1 MHPLEI
7 TLCQRIAAG
16 LRRRSIKLCSR
27 WAEEYRVMGV
37 PFPGQWTFD
46 HHPWVKDMHDCGS
59 ELIVGQKA
67 AQMAFTELALNK
79 CFYAID
85 ISGQSVLYVLPA
97 STPDAKDFST
107 SRFDPALENCKH
119 LRQLFTD
126 VKNIHHKRAGF
137 ANLFIRG
144 SRSRS
149 QMKSVPAGLI
159 ILDEVDEMV
168 QNNIS
173 LVFERVSGQTE
184 YQIIMISTPT
194 IDNYGINYYFKQ
206 SSQDHYFFKCPHC
219 SRFTEL
225 IFPACL
231 VITANDINDINIV
244 NSHLICK
251 ECKHVLNHEA
261 KIDFLS
267 INNAKW
273 VTGYTNRLSRGFH
286 INQLYSMTV
295 KPYVL
300 AQAFFRAQHDAHDEQ
315 EFYNSKLG
323 LTHTVEG
330 AKISDENITA
340 CIGEY
345 KMPSNNTS
353 GMVTMGVDVGKVLH
367 YEIAS
372 WSINARGSDLNAA
385 ARSRVLKVGTVNDF
399 EDLDNLV
406 RQYRVLYT
414 IVDANPERRKAFEF
428 ASRFWGYA
436 RICFYGRGI
445 IGKTIHLHDD
455 AELSLTVDRTSW
467 LDCSLGRFKARTVQL
482 PQDTPL
488 AYKEQI
494 KAPVRVYTKDPDGN
508 PTGHYVTGHED
519 DHYAHAHTYAE
530 IALTQAVE
538 LSQNQNISIGV

>member
-1 MHPLEI
+1 
-7 TLCQRIAAG
+7 
-16 LRRRSIKLCSR
+16 
-27 WAEEYRVMGV
+27 MGI
-37 PFPGQWTFD
+37 PFQGKWTFL
-46 HHPWVKDMHDCGS
+46 HHPWVKDMHDCNA
-59 ELIVGQKA
+59 ELMIGQKA
-67 AQMAFTELALNK
+67 AQMAYTETALNK
-79 CFYAID
+79 CFFAID
-85 ISGQSVLYVLPA
+85 MKGQSVLYVLPA

-168 QNNIS
+168 QQNIS
-173 LVFERVSGQTE
+173 LVFERVSGQTQ
-184 YQIIMISTPT
+184 YQIVMISTPT
-194 IDNYGINYYFKQ
+194 VDNYGINYYFKQ

-219 SRFTEL
+219 SRLTEL
-225 IFPACL
+225 IFPDCL
-231 VITANDINDINIV
+231 VITAKDINDPDIIK
-244 NSHLICK
+244 SHIICK
-251 ECKHVLNHEA
+251 ECKHILDHED
-261 KIDFLS
+261 KIHFLS
-267 INNAKW
+267 IKNAKW
-273 VTGYTNRLSRGFH
+273 VPSYTDRLSRGFY

-300 AQAFFRAQHDAHDEQ
+300 AQAYFRAQHDAHDEQ

-330 AKISDENITA
+330 AKITDANLNS
-340 CIGEY
+340 CIGDY
-345 KMPSNNTS
+345 KMPNNNTS
-353 GMVTMGVDVGKVLH
+353 GLVTMGVDVGKYLH

-372 WSINARGSDLNAA
+372 WSVNQRGSDLNAA
-385 ARSRVLKVGTVNDF
+385 ARSRILKVGKVEHF
-399 EDLDNLV
+399 EELDNLV
-406 RQYRVLYT
+406 RQFRVLYSV
-414 IVDANPERRKAFEF
+414 VDANPERRKAFEF

-445 IGKTIHLHDD
+445 VGKTIHMHDES
-455 AELSLTVDRTSW
+455 ELSLTVDRTSW
-467 LDCSLGRFKARTVQL
+467 MDCSLGRFKAKTVQL

-488 AYKEQI
+488 EYKEHI
-494 KAPVRVYTKDPDGN
+494 KAPVRVYDKDQDGN
-508 PTGHYVTGHED
+508 PTGRYVTGHED

-530 IALTQAVE
+530 IALPLAAG
-538 LSQNQNISIGV
+538 LSANQNIDGDV